1 MDLWVMPH
9 RVHNYRDVVW
19 QGLIAGKPALT
30 FEGIHN

>member
-19 QGLIAGKPALT
+19 EGPIGGKPPPT
-30 FEGIHN
+30 F

>member
-19 QGLIAGKPALT
+19 DGAIGGEPPPT
-30 FEGIHN
+30 FDRV